1 MKVYIRPIERRLG
14 GRVISITGW
23 AVFVGNRL
31 YRVFYGS
38 MAHLMAT
45 CCAERIRSAQKGY

>member
-1 MKVYIRPIERRLG
+1 MMEVYIRPVKQRLG
-14 GRVISITGW
+14 GRIISITGW

-31 YRVFYGS
+31 YRGFSGS

-45 CCAERIRSAQKGY
+45 RCAERIRSAQKG